1 MPYQEILARA
11 WHIFKRQRALWLFGI
26 LTACSGGVYGKLNLS
41 SFRIQIPNFQGFEP
55 NVNGQPPFPP
65 EMEHFF
71 RQIEQIP
78 LETWLLIFLAIF
90 LVGLVWAVIMM
101 VLRSFA
107 EPALIRGILKA
118 IKNDHPLSV
127 EEIAREGIPF
137 FGHMLL
143 FHLLVG
149 GSGFILMIVL
159 IGALGL
165 IALATI
171 GIGLLCLLPL
181 MLLFIP
187 LIWLVE
193 LYLVLT
199 TMALVIEDLDVIT
212 ALQRG
217 WQMLKQ
223 HFWSAVIMGIL
234 LTFIHVIVSFLLAL
248 IIIVIII
255 PLAAFLLLI
264 IPTSDYITVLL
275 IVGAF
280 AVFFVIILSLMVMG
294 LLQTYLES
302 AWVLTYRH
310 FLGYPLDP
318 ETAALSVSAPED
330 MEEEAEEG
338 EAPEEPETAEENP
351 PQASEPPLSAPETP

>member
-11 WHIFKRQRALWLFGI
+11 WRIFKRQRALWLFGI

-41 SFRIQIPNFQGFEP
+41 SFRIQMPNFQDFEP
-55 NVNGQPPFPP
+55 SANGQPPLPP
-65 EMEHFF
+65 EMERFF
-71 RQIEQIP
+71 RQIEHISP
-78 LETWLLIFLAIF
+78 ETWLLFFLGILF
-90 LVGLVWAVIMM
+90 LVLLWMVVIIL
-101 VLRSFA
+101 LRSFV
-107 EPALIRGILKA
+107 EPALIRGILEA
-118 IKNDHPLSV
+118 IENDQPLSV
-127 EEIAREGIPF
+127 REIARQGKPF
-137 FGHMLL
+137 FGRMLL

-149 GSGFILMIVL
+149 GSGFILMMVIVGAFGVVL
-159 IGALGL
+159 ISTL
-165 IALATI
+165 

-181 MLLFIP
+181 MLLFVP
-187 LIWLVE
+187 LAWLIE
-193 LYLVLT
+193 LYLVLA

-248 IIIVIII
+248 LVMAIVI
-255 PLAAFLLLI
+255 PLVAFLLFTTS
-264 IPTSDYITVLL
+264 TSDYITMLL
-275 IVGAF
+275 VAGAF
-280 AVFFVIILSLMVMG
+280 AVFVAIILSLVVMG

-318 ETAALSVSAPED
+318 EAAALPVSVSED
-330 MEEEAEEG
+330 PEEAEEG
-338 EAPEEPETAEENP
+338 EAPEEPETSEEENP
-351 PQASEPPLSAPETP
+351 PQASEPPLNAAET